1 MLAYMIY
8 FTFLQ
13 TALFEPK
20 EERYY
25 FKSGANVK
33 PGNSCLGSSYFL
45 HTSWAFFTTAAA
57 IIAGR
62 RMQLG
67 NLC

>member
-1 MLAYMIY
+1 MLAYDLFYFSPDSIY
-8 FTFLQ
+8 LNQ
-13 TALFEPK
+13 
-20 EERYY
+20 EERSY